1 MENSGDADMNQLAQE
16 GELLPSAHPQG
27 NESESGQ
34 NEECNSVH
42 NDNDDSDNK
51 NGDNDVYISNT
62 EDKYHN
68 VKFMKCVSVLKEE
81 KKICEDIVKYK
92 QSKSLESD
100 VEFWNTKIE
109 FVDIQILNITNA
121 IECGKLDDNG
131 YIQSLKQSL
140 MFEEGFLKRINQDK
154 QLLPYEIPQLKV
166 RINKRIE
173 LIQNELNERKATDE
187 SNIETVKEQN
197 QLQQQQHVS
206 DTTNSNQ
213 HDLPSVDLNN
223 NEIPLQ
229 TNEHDNE
236 HAIPSNENISSDNNE
251 KIIDEQIIST
261 LTERLNEYKSALEY
275 FHLNDLPHQHK
286 DATTK
291 ISTITT
297 LLQKAF
303 NGEKITPSTIP
314 HKITPEYISG
324 YSNFE
329 KSSRY
334 KRVIQEKTEQLT
346 ELSEDLT
353 KLNESL
359 SKLTRKDSKRIEQS
373 IKQESS
379 DIQNQIDKLN
389 KEIEE
394 LKQLSSS
401 QWTPAPLF
409 IQKEKNFKKEITN
422 ENISPN
428 LLQVHIG
435 NSTYDKDKVFLD
447 VRISYSGKVQTE
459 KIFQKPDGSFNQ
471 AFSFMFEK
479 TEFKFLYRNCL
490 DIKVYRK
497 KTFRDVFK
505 GDATISLADLKN
517 KIEIVTNAEIQL
529 ESKRF
534 KPTIEVK
541 IEVRKPCVDTA
552 YGIVTKKYW
561 EIEKVYPEFKMETSQ
576 EEMNKLFSKEEI
588 EDPDVIDNLVS
599 LQVLEYKIKEY
610 DGKDN
615 KKDFVCLMEN
625 KKKDIEEN
633 LGGNMSYECY
643 FNIMNKQFNHDTK
656 LYQFFKQ
663 SDINDNNNKSDIV
676 KNRIDMLQKE
686 IKEIESIINNN
697 NNK

>member
-1 MENSGDADMNQLAQE
+1 MENSGDAEMNQLAKG
-16 GELLPSAHPQG
+16 GELLPSVYSQG
-27 NESESGQ
+27 

-42 NDNDDSDNK
+42 NDSSNNNKNSDNDD
-51 NGDNDVYISNT
+51 VYVSNT

-100 VEFWNTKIE
+100 IKFWNTKIE

-140 MFEEGFLKRINQDK
+140 MFEEGFLKRIDQDK
-154 QLLPYEIPQLKV
+154 QLLPYEIPQLKM

-187 SNIETVKEQN
+187 NIETVKSIPEQN
-197 QLQQQQHVS
+197 QLQQEQHIS
-206 DTTNSNQ
+206 DNINNNQ
-213 HDLPSVDLNN
+213 YDLPSINPNN
-223 NEIPLQ
+223 IELTLP

-236 HAIPSNENISSDNNE
+236 QVLPSNENISSDNNNNE
-251 KIIDEQIIST
+251 KQIDDQLIST

-275 FHLNDLPHQHK
+275 FHVNDLPHQHK

-291 ISTITT
+291 ISTITN
-297 LLQKAF
+297 LLQKAS

-346 ELSEDLT
+346 ELSEDLS
-353 KLNESL
+353 KINESI

-379 DIQNQIDKLN
+379 DIQNQIEKLN

-428 LLQVHIG
+428 LLQVYIG

-552 YGIVTKKYW
+552 YGVVTKKYW
-561 EIEKVYPEFKMETSQ
+561 EIEKVFPEFKMECSQ

-588 EDPDVIDNLVS
+588 DDPDVIDNLVS

-610 DGKDN
+610 DGRED

-625 KKKDIEEN
+625 KKKDIEDN
-633 LGGNMSYECY
+633 LGGNLSYECY
-643 FNIMNKQFNHDTK
+643 FNIMNKQLSHDTK

-663 SDINDNNNKSDIV
+663 CCIDDKSDIV
-676 KNRIDMLQKE
+676 KNRIDILQKE
-686 IKEIESIINNN
+686 IKEIESIINNSKN
-697 NNK
+697 

>member
-1 MENSGDADMNQLAQE
+1 MENSGDAEMNQLAKG
-16 GELLPSAHPQG
+16 GELLPSVYSQG
-27 NESESGQ
+27 

-42 NDNDDSDNK
+42 NDSSNNNKNSDNDD
-51 NGDNDVYISNT
+51 VYVSNT

-140 MFEEGFLKRINQDK
+140 MFEEGFLKRIDQDK
-154 QLLPYEIPQLKV
+154 QLLPYEIPQLKM
-166 RINKRIE
+166 RINKRIK

-187 SNIETVKEQN
+187 NIETVKSIPEQN
-197 QLQQQQHVS
+197 QLQQEQHIS
-206 DTTNSNQ
+206 DNINNNQ
-213 HDLPSVDLNN
+213 YDLPSINPNN
-223 NEIPLQ
+223 IELTLP

-236 HAIPSNENISSDNNE
+236 QVLPSNENISSDNNNNE
-251 KIIDEQIIST
+251 KQIDEQLIST

-275 FHLNDLPHQHK
+275 FHVNDLPHQHK

-291 ISTITT
+291 ISTITN
-297 LLQKAF
+297 LLQKAT

-346 ELSEDLT
+346 ELSEDLS
-353 KLNESL
+353 KINESI

-379 DIQNQIDKLN
+379 DIQNQIEKLN

-428 LLQVHIG
+428 LLQVYIG

-552 YGIVTKKYW
+552 YGVVTKKYW
-561 EIEKVYPEFKMETSQ
+561 EIEKVFPEFKMECSQ

-588 EDPDVIDNLVS
+588 DDPDVIDNLVS

-610 DGKDN
+610 DGRED

-625 KKKDIEEN
+625 KKKDIEDN
-633 LGGNMSYECY
+633 LGGNLSYECY
-643 FNIMNKQFNHDTK
+643 FNIMNKQLSHDTK

-663 SDINDNNNKSDIV
+663 CCIDDKSNVV
-676 KNRIDMLQKE
+676 KNRIDILQKE
-686 IKEIESIINNN
+686 IKEIESIINNSKN
-697 NNK
+697 

>member
-1 MENSGDADMNQLAQE
+1 MENSGDADINQLAQE
-16 GELLPSAHPQG
+16 GALIPSVYSQG
-27 NESESGQ
+27 NESSTGH

-42 NDNDDSDNK
+42 NDNKNVDD
-51 NGDNDVYISNT
+51 DVYVSST

-92 QSKSLESD
+92 QSKSLEND
-100 VEFWNTKIE
+100 VEFWNTKIG
-109 FVDIQILNITNA
+109 FIDIQILNITNA

-131 YIQSLKQSL
+131 YIQCLKQSL
-140 MFEEGFLKRINQDK
+140 IFEEEFLKRIEQDK
-154 QLLPYEIPQLKV
+154 ELLPYEIPQLKI

-173 LIQNELNERKATDE
+173 LIQNELNERKTTDD
-187 SNIETVKEQN
+187 NVETVTSISEQI
-197 QLQQQQHVS
+197 QLQQQQHIS
-206 DTTNSNQ
+206 DNIDNNQ
-213 HDLPSVDLNN
+213 HDLPSINPNN
-223 NEIPLQ
+223 IELPLP
-229 TNEHDNE
+229 TNENT
-236 HAIPSNENISSDNNE
+236 SSDNNNIE
-251 KIIDEQIIST
+251 KQIDEQLILT
-261 LTERLNEYKSALEY
+261 LNERLNEYKSALEY
-275 FHLNDLPHQHK
+275 FHVNDLPHQHK

-291 ISTITT
+291 ISTITN
-297 LLQKAF
+297 LLQKAS

-329 KSSRY
+329 KASRY

-346 ELSEDLT
+346 ELSEDLS
-353 KLNESL
+353 KINESI

-428 LLQVHIG
+428 LLQVYIG

-459 KIFQKPDGSFNQ
+459 KIFQKADGSFNQ

-552 YGIVTKKYW
+552 YGVVTKKYW
-561 EIEKVYPEFKMETSQ
+561 EIEKVYPEFKMECSQ

-588 EDPDVIDNLVS
+588 DNPDVIDNLVS

-610 DGKDN
+610 DSKED

-625 KKKDIEEN
+625 KKKDIEDN

-643 FNIMNKQFNHDTK
+643 FNIINKQLNHDTK

-663 SDINDNNNKSDIV
+663 SDINDKSNIV
-676 KNRIDMLQKE
+676 NNRIDILQKE
-686 IKEIESIINNN
+686 IKEIESIINNSKN
-697 NNK
+697 

>member
-1 MENSGDADMNQLAQE
+1 MENSGDADMNQLVQE
-16 GELLPSAHPQG
+16 GALIPSVCSQG
-27 NESESGQ
+27 NESSTGH

-42 NDNDDSDNK
+42 NDNKNADD
-51 NGDNDVYISNT
+51 DVYVSST

-92 QSKSLESD
+92 QSKSLEND

-109 FVDIQILNITNA
+109 FIDIQILNITNA

-140 MFEEGFLKRINQDK
+140 IFEEEFLKRIEQDK
-154 QLLPYEIPQLKV
+154 ELLSYEIPQLKI

-173 LIQNELNERKATDE
+173 LIQNELNERKTTDD
-187 SNIETVKEQN
+187 NIETVASISEQN
-197 QLQQQQHVS
+197 QLQQQQQHIS
-206 DTTNSNQ
+206 DNINNNQ
-213 HDLPSVDLNN
+213 HDLPSINPNN
-223 NEIPLQ
+223 IELPLP
-229 TNEHDNE
+229 TNENT
-236 HAIPSNENISSDNNE
+236 SSDNNNIE
-251 KIIDEQIIST
+251 KQIDEQLILT
-261 LTERLNEYKSALEY
+261 LNERLNEYKSALEY
-275 FHLNDLPHQHK
+275 FHVNDLPHQHK

-291 ISTITT
+291 ISTITN
-297 LLQKAF
+297 LLQKAS

-329 KSSRY
+329 KASRY

-346 ELSEDLT
+346 ELSEDLS
-353 KLNESL
+353 KINESI

-428 LLQVHIG
+428 LLQVYIG

-552 YGIVTKKYW
+552 YGVVTKKYW
-561 EIEKVYPEFKMETSQ
+561 EIEKVYPEFKMECSQ

-588 EDPDVIDNLVS
+588 DDPDVIDNLVS

-610 DGKDN
+610 DDRED

-625 KKKDIEEN
+625 KKKDIEDN

-643 FNIMNKQFNHDTK
+643 FNIMNKQLNHDTK

-663 SDINDNNNKSDIV
+663 SDINDKSNIV
-676 KNRIDMLQKE
+676 NNRIDILQKE
-686 IKEIESIINNN
+686 IKEIESIINNSKN
-697 NNK
+697 

>member
-1 MENSGDADMNQLAQE
+1 MENSGDAEMNQLAKG
-16 GELLPSAHPQG
+16 GELLPSVYSQG
-27 NESESGQ
+27 

-42 NDNDDSDNK
+42 NDSSNNNKNSDNDD
-51 NGDNDVYISNT
+51 VYVSNT

-140 MFEEGFLKRINQDK
+140 MFEEGFLKRIDQDK
-154 QLLPYEIPQLKV
+154 QLLPYEIPQLKM

-173 LIQNELNERKATDE
+173 LIQNELNERKATNE
-187 SNIETVKEQN
+187 NIETVKSIPEQN
-197 QLQQQQHVS
+197 QLQQEQHIS
-206 DTTNSNQ
+206 DNINNNQ
-213 HDLPSVDLNN
+213 YDLPSINPNN
-223 NEIPLQ
+223 IELTLP

-236 HAIPSNENISSDNNE
+236 QVLPSNENISSDNNNNE
-251 KIIDEQIIST
+251 KQIDEQLIST

-275 FHLNDLPHQHK
+275 FHVNDLPHQHK

-291 ISTITT
+291 ISTITN
-297 LLQKAF
+297 LLQKAS
-303 NGEKITPSTIP
+303 NGEKISPSTIP

-346 ELSEDLT
+346 ELSEDLS
-353 KLNESL
+353 KINESI

-379 DIQNQIDKLN
+379 DIQNQIEKLN

-428 LLQVHIG
+428 LLQVYIG

-552 YGIVTKKYW
+552 YGVVTKKYW
-561 EIEKVYPEFKMETSQ
+561 EIEKVFPEFKMECSQ

-588 EDPDVIDNLVS
+588 DDPDVIDNLVT

-610 DGKDN
+610 DGRED

-625 KKKDIEEN
+625 KKKDIEDN
-633 LGGNMSYECY
+633 LGGNLSYECY
-643 FNIMNKQFNHDTK
+643 FNIMNKQLSHDTK

-663 SDINDNNNKSDIV
+663 CCIDDKSDIV
-676 KNRIDMLQKE
+676 KNRIDILQKE
-686 IKEIESIINNN
+686 IKEIESIINNSKN
-697 NNK
+697 

>member
-1 MENSGDADMNQLAQE
+1 
-16 GELLPSAHPQG
+16 
-27 NESESGQ
+27 
-34 NEECNSVH
+34 
-42 NDNDDSDNK
+42 
-51 NGDNDVYISNT
+51 
-62 EDKYHN
+62 
-68 VKFMKCVSVLKEE
+68 MKCVSVLKEE

-140 MFEEGFLKRINQDK
+140 MFEEGFLKRIDQDK
-154 QLLPYEIPQLKV
+154 QLLPYEIPQLKM

-173 LIQNELNERKATDE
+173 LIQNELNERKATNE
-187 SNIETVKEQN
+187 NIETVKSIPEQI
-197 QLQQQQHVS
+197 QLQQEQHIS
-206 DTTNSNQ
+206 DNINNNQ
-213 HDLPSVDLNN
+213 YDLPSINPNN
-223 NEIPLQ
+223 IELTLQ

-236 HAIPSNENISSDNNE
+236 QVLPSNENISSDNNNNE
-251 KIIDEQIIST
+251 KQIDEQLIST

-275 FHLNDLPHQHK
+275 FHVNDLPHQHK

-291 ISTITT
+291 ISTITN
-297 LLQKAF
+297 LLQKAT

-346 ELSEDLT
+346 ELSEDLS
-353 KLNESL
+353 KINESI

-428 LLQVHIG
+428 LLQVYIG

-552 YGIVTKKYW
+552 YGVVTKKYW
-561 EIEKVYPEFKMETSQ
+561 EIEKVYPEFKMECSQ

-588 EDPDVIDNLVS
+588 DDPDVIDNLVS

-610 DGKDN
+610 DGRED

-625 KKKDIEEN
+625 KKKDIEDN
-633 LGGNMSYECY
+633 LGGNLSYECY
-643 FNIMNKQFNHDTK
+643 FNIMNKQLSHDTK

-663 SDINDNNNKSDIV
+663 CCIDDKSDIV
-676 KNRIDMLQKE
+676 KNRIDILQKE
-686 IKEIESIINNN
+686 IKEIELIINNSKN
-697 NNK
+697 

>member
-1 MENSGDADMNQLAQE
+1 MENSGDAEMNQLAKG
-16 GELLPSAHPQG
+16 GELLPSVYSQG
-27 NESESGQ
+27 

-42 NDNDDSDNK
+42 NDSSNNNKNSDNDD
-51 NGDNDVYISNT
+51 VYVSNT

-140 MFEEGFLKRINQDK
+140 MFEEGFLKRIDQDK
-154 QLLPYEIPQLKV
+154 QLLPYEIPQLKM

-173 LIQNELNERKATDE
+173 LIQNELNERKATNE
-187 SNIETVKEQN
+187 NIETVKSIPEQN
-197 QLQQQQHVS
+197 QLQQEQHIS
-206 DTTNSNQ
+206 DNINNNQ
-213 HDLPSVDLNN
+213 YDLPSINPNN
-223 NEIPLQ
+223 IELTLP

-236 HAIPSNENISSDNNE
+236 QVLPSNENISSDNNNNE
-251 KIIDEQIIST
+251 KQIDEQLIST

-275 FHLNDLPHQHK
+275 FHVNDLPHQHK

-291 ISTITT
+291 ISTITN
-297 LLQKAF
+297 LLQKAS

-346 ELSEDLT
+346 ELSEDLS
-353 KLNESL
+353 KINESI

-379 DIQNQIDKLN
+379 DIQNQIEKLN

-428 LLQVHIG
+428 LLQVYIG

-552 YGIVTKKYW
+552 YGVVTKKYW
-561 EIEKVYPEFKMETSQ
+561 EIEKVFPEFKMECSQ

-588 EDPDVIDNLVS
+588 DDPDVIDNLVS

-610 DGKDN
+610 DGRED

-625 KKKDIEEN
+625 KKKDIEDN
-633 LGGNMSYECY
+633 LGGNLSYECY
-643 FNIMNKQFNHDTK
+643 FNIMNKQLSHDTK

-663 SDINDNNNKSDIV
+663 CCIDDKSDIV
-676 KNRIDMLQKE
+676 KNRIDILQKE
-686 IKEIESIINNN
+686 IKEIESIINNSKN
-697 NNK
+697 

>member
-1 MENSGDADMNQLAQE
+1 MENSGDAEMNQLAKG
-16 GELLPSAHPQG
+16 GELLPSVYSQG
-27 NESESGQ
+27 

-42 NDNDDSDNK
+42 NDSSNNNKNSDNDD
-51 NGDNDVYISNT
+51 VYVSNT

-140 MFEEGFLKRINQDK
+140 MFEEGFLKRIDQDK
-154 QLLPYEIPQLKV
+154 QLLPYEIPQLKM
-166 RINKRIE
+166 RINKRIK
-173 LIQNELNERKATDE
+173 LIQNELNERKATNE
-187 SNIETVKEQN
+187 NIETVKSIPEQI
-197 QLQQQQHVS
+197 QLQQEQHI
-206 DTTNSNQ
+206 SNNINNNQ
-213 HDLPSVDLNN
+213 YDLPSINPNN
-223 NEIPLQ
+223 IELTLP

-236 HAIPSNENISSDNNE
+236 QVLPSNENISSDNNNNE
-251 KIIDEQIIST
+251 KQIDEQLIST

-275 FHLNDLPHQHK
+275 FHVNDLPHQHK

-291 ISTITT
+291 ISTITN
-297 LLQKAF
+297 LLQKAT

-346 ELSEDLT
+346 ELSEDLS
-353 KLNESL
+353 KINESI

-379 DIQNQIDKLN
+379 DIQNQIEKLN

-428 LLQVHIG
+428 LLQVYIG

-552 YGIVTKKYW
+552 YGVVTKKYW
-561 EIEKVYPEFKMETSQ
+561 EIEKVFPEFKMECSQ

-588 EDPDVIDNLVS
+588 DDPDVIDNLVS

-610 DGKDN
+610 DGRED

-625 KKKDIEEN
+625 KKKDIEDN
-633 LGGNMSYECY
+633 LGGNLSYECY
-643 FNIMNKQFNHDTK
+643 FNIMNKQLSHDTK

-663 SDINDNNNKSDIV
+663 CCIDDKSNVV
-676 KNRIDMLQKE
+676 KNRIDILQKE
-686 IKEIESIINNN
+686 IKEIESIINNSKN
-697 NNK
+697 